1 MQSLPAPP
9 AAEPGTPAAV
19 RAPRELAAPPRLG
32 LLAACWG
39 GRARF
44 LPGGLE
50 GELWARSRPSGW
62 GSTPLPGAPLCPPQ
76 PRGPT
81 PPPSPRWPGL
91 AVWLPQRTVS
101 RTVPPETDPAPAG
114 ASSTRPTPQDLG
126 AHGPAGQGVLRR
138 RATSA
143 GGGAGSAPGS
153 SWGAGGSRAPAPHL
167 CTGEGTHTDHLQ
179 HRVGGPQG
187 AEQGEGVWVGA
198 GAVSDHVLGAG
209 CVGGEQGSGP
219 WTSGVQASGGRRS
232 VPRCGAGSWGPVW
245 HSGQPGKGSTSG
257 AKGTGPSGA
266 GSPLSVVQ
274 GRGPRPARHLESPR
288 VIRLTGLC
296 AVCSFTQIHSREQ
309 LAGSPQGG
317 PRPTCRQAAGLVQRI
332 SQLGRCRLRPGR
344 HPHFSGVLAR
354 AVWERGAAW
363 QPQAPDRQR
372 RRPGG
377 AWRVD
382 TSPGE
387 REEVGTSRAE

>member
-1 MQSLPAPP
+1 M
-9 AAEPGTPAAV
+9 
-19 RAPRELAAPPRLG
+19 G
-32 LLAACWG
+32 LH
-39 GRARF
+39 
-44 LPGGLE
+44 
-50 GELWARSRPSGW
+50 
-62 GSTPLPGAPLCPPQ
+62 PLPGAPLCPPQ

-167 CTGEGTHTDHLQ
+167 CTGEGTHADHLQ
-179 HRVGGPQG
+179 HRAGGPQG

-232 VPRCGAGSWGPVW
+232 VPRCGAGSREPGPGPAQW
-245 HSGQPGKGSTSG
+245 PAPEGQCFGSQRDRAVQGRLPTLG
-257 AKGTGPSGA
+257 GTGPRPPARPALRVAASDSVDRSVCCLLIHPDSFTGTAGWVPTGRPQAHLPPGSRPGAEDLTARQTPPLFWGA
-266 GSPLSVVQ
+266 GQ
-274 GRGPRPARHLESPR
+274 GSL
-288 VIRLTGLC
+288 
-296 AVCSFTQIHSREQ
+296 
-309 LAGSPQGG
+309 
-317 PRPTCRQAAGLVQRI
+317 
-332 SQLGRCRLRPGR
+332 
-344 HPHFSGVLAR
+344 
-354 AVWERGAAW
+354 
-363 QPQAPDRQR
+363 
-372 RRPGG
+372 
-377 AWRVD
+377 
-382 TSPGE
+382 GE
-387 REEVGTSRAE
+387 RCGLAAPGP